1 MAEQTPPAPIAFT
14 GLRIFSRIVLALMV
28 VGMLYVA
35 WLSLSYWP
43 EIRV

>member
-1 MAEQTPPAPIAFT
+1 MAEQTPPAPVAFT
-14 GLRIFSRIVLALMV
+14 GLRVFSRIVLALMV
-28 VGMLYVA
+28 VSMLYVA